1 MLKKL
6 TLILVIA
13 VLSISCQTLTEPA
26 ESEQIFTF
34 YPPDFPE
41 RPTQTWYSDDDW
53 FYLSRSEAMD
63 LVNWFSEL
71 RAYRQKMDITFK
83 EIENVVNNLTRI
95 TIDIQ

>member
-6 TLILVIA
+6 TLILVI
-13 VLSISCQTLTEPA
+13 VCLSISCQTLTEPA
-26 ESEQIFTF
+26 ESEQTFTF

-83 EIENVVNNLTRI
+83 EVENVVNNLTRI
-95 TIDIQ
+95 TIEIQ